1 MLVPVRCF
9 TCGNLIA
16 DKYSDYQERSKAG
29 EDPTK
34 VLDSLGI
41 SRYCC
46 RRMMLTTVETIQ
58 QVVPFYEAIQKRKR
72 EIESEMAS

>member
-16 DKYSDYQERSKAG
+16 DKFEDYKTKVKSG
-29 EDPTK
+29 EKPSE

-41 SRYCC
+41 KRYCC
-46 RRMMLTTVETIQ
+46 RRMLLTSVETIQ
-58 QVVPFYEAIQKRKR
+58 QIIPFYEAIHKRHN
-72 EIESEMAS
+72 EVQSELE